1 VLGNSDIL
9 NILEQNQILAM
20 KKIYVLL
27 CLSLWLTLPVL
38 AQTSWTQ
45 AQADKKCELI
55 VHYLD
60 NFPFAYTNADGEL
73 TGIEVDIVGQFSLW
87 LKKVKGFS
95 DVKVVYMPYTDFAK
109 VYETTRDGKG
119 AHIGLASVTITKERQ
134 QEVSFSA
141 PYLKNSSLLI
151 SNTEIPSLRQYDD
164 IPKTFAEMTAVVN
177 RGTVLEKQLM
187 EIKKKHY
194 PTMRVTYADRPADVV
209 KMVAESKS
217 KYFGYVDLLTYW
229 AYLKQQPAN
238 LKIHRIATL
247 DQQRFAFVLPKGSDW
262 EQAFAEF
269 FESGFG
275 FTATEAYADI
285 LQKHLG
291 YEVVKSVELY

>member
-1 VLGNSDIL
+1 
-9 NILEQNQILAM
+9 M
-20 KKIYVLL
+20 KKIYALF
-27 CLSLWLTLPVL
+27 CLSLLFALPSL
-38 AQTSWTQ
+38 AQTSWSQ

-60 NFPFAYTNADGEL
+60 NFPFAYTNANGEL
-73 TGIEVDIVGQFSLW
+73 TGIEIDIIGQFSQW
-87 LKKVKGFS
+87 LKKTKGFS
-95 DVKVVYMPYTDFAK
+95 DVSVVYLPYTDFAK

-119 AHIGLASVTITKERQ
+119 AHVGLASVTITKERQ
-134 QEVSFSA
+134 QEVAFSA

-177 RGTVLEKQLM
+177 RGTILEKQLM
-187 EIKKKHY
+187 DIKKKHH
-194 PTMRVTYADRPADVV
+194 PNMRVTYADHPADVV
-209 KMVAESKS
+209 KMVAESQS
-217 KYFGYVDLLTYW
+217 KYYGYVDLLTYW
-229 AYLKQQPAN
+229 AYLKKQPAN

-247 DQQRFAFVLPKGSDW
+247 DQQRFAFVLPKDSDW
-262 EQAFAEF
+262 QLAFSEF

-285 LQKHLG
+285 LKKHLG